1 MYNAQNR
8 VEKKTKDRRFNR
20 VLTTFV
26 ILSALLVSGYY
37 VFSTT
42 INDGAYKIYVG
53 GMSGSGSNTAEGI
66 KLTYDPSY
74 GKGYSN
80 LSGKGVRTESNSL
93 RGMSFSTE
101 SLTDNNGKV
110 YNNCLTYLMSVASND
125 EKTVQTNVTD
135 RGMSGE
141 ANGDEFLASKFY
153 LLNESK
159 PDPLNGKDGIIHYSI
174 RLDITSNTNNALVAC
189 RFALIEVKDESKIF
203 NYDEC
208 TYDNS
213 SFNMK
218 VIAQPKTEV
227 QANGDTLIYQGD
239 EEGSQEY
246 VSSCVTGD
254 YTNTPDTVLL
264 KNPNK
269 DKESED
275 WKCSNL
281 HYKEETSSWF
291 YDTLEHETI
300 EEEQVFEIKPGQ
312 SIPYVVCAWYEAS
325 DPNHSN
331 DIMGG
336 YVSFNFTF
344 YAVEK

>member
-1 MYNAQNR
+1 MGSQSRVARRTRNR
-8 VEKKTKDRRFNR
+8 KMSR
-20 VLTTFV
+20 VLSTFV
-26 ILSALLVSGYY
+26 ILAGLVVSGYY
-37 VFSTT
+37 VFTTT
-42 INDGAYKIYVG
+42 ITDGAYKIYVG
-53 GMSGSGSNTAEGI
+53 GMSGSGSNTAEGM

-80 LSGKGVRTESNSL
+80 LSGKGIRTESNSL

-110 YNNCLTYLMSVASND
+110 YKNCLAYLMSVASND

-135 RGMSGE
+135 KGMTGE

-153 LLNESK
+153 LMNDSVPNELNA
-159 PDPLNGKDGIIHYSI
+159 DDGVVYYSI
-174 RLDITSNTNNALVAC
+174 RLDITANTNNALSAC

-203 NYDEC
+203 NYEEG
-208 TYDNS
+208 TYNNEV
-213 SFNMK
+213 FNMN

-227 QANGDTLIYQGD
+227 QENGDTLIYKGD
-239 EEGSQEY
+239 EENSEEY

-269 DKESED
+269 DKEKED
-275 WKCSNL
+275 WKCKNL
-281 HYKEETSSWF
+281 RYDETTESWY
-291 YDTLEHETI
+291 YDTLTHET
-300 EEEQVFEIKPGQ
+300 EESNQVFSIKPGE

-325 DPNHSN
+325 DPNHNN